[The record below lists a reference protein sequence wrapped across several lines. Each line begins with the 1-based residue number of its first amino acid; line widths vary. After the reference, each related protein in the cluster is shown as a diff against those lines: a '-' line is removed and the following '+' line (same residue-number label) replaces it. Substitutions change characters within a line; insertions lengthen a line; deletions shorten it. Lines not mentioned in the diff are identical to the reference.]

1 MCFFVAE
8 VVHKP
13 RVKQLVFIER
23 IYAIT
28 KLNNMKLLTCFFTG
42 FLLLGTISLYAQQDT
57 TTRRTNTRGDQ
68 NTTIRSS
75 SQTNVPRGQR
85 LPIQTSPYRPTDP
98 IGSDQPDVL
107 LDVPHLSVDEITV
120 EVDNLKANLSL
131 DARVANLVQL
141 KAGVDVGIEK
151 VKIGI
156 KGVQASVLLIV
167 RLDNVR
173 AIIDKTLTTLDNNPQ
188 LVTQLLQ
195 TVDNTVNT
203 VGSVANTALQPG
215 GVLSQTINTL
225 GQTVQRTLDTTG
237 NIVEKTMDT
246 AGKVVST
253 KSVGKLV
260 DLPVIS
266 QTTNSAG
273 NVVKRVRDTSGAIL
287 EYTLDSAGKILNS
300 KVVSSGPATNK

>member
-1 MCFFVAE
+1 
-8 VVHKP
+8 
-13 RVKQLVFIER
+13 
-23 IYAIT
+23 
-28 KLNNMKLLTCFFTG
+28 MKLLTNYCTLI
-42 FLLLGTISLYAQQDT
+42 LLLCALPGFAQQDT
-57 TTRRTNTRGDQ
+57 TTRRTNTRGDR
-68 NTTIRSS
+68 NTSVTTS
-75 SQTNVPRGQR
+75 SQTNVPRAQR
-85 LPIQTSPYRPTDP
+85 QTIPTSPYRPTDP

-120 EVDNLKANLSL
+120 EVENLKANLSL
-131 DARVANLVQL
+131 DARVASLVQL
-141 KAGVDVGIEK
+141 KAGVDVGIDK

-156 KGVQASVLLIV
+156 KGVQASVLLVV

-203 VGSVANTALQPG
+203 VGGVANTALAPG

-237 NIVEKTMDT
+237 NIVEKTLDT
-246 AGKVVST
+246 TGKVVS
-253 KSVGKLV
+253 SNNVGKLL

-266 QTTNSAG
+266 QTTNAAG
-273 NVVKRVRDTSGAIL
+273 NVVKRVRDTTGAVL

-300 KVVSSGPATNK
+300 RVVSSGPATNK

>member
-1 MCFFVAE
+1 
-8 VVHKP
+8 
-13 RVKQLVFIER
+13 
-23 IYAIT
+23 
-28 KLNNMKLLTCFFTG
+28 MKRLANYCII
-42 FLLLGTISLYAQQDT
+42 LLLLSAVQVFAQQDT
-57 TTRRTNTRGDQ
+57 STRRTNTRGDQ
-68 NTTIRSS
+68 NTSIRTS
-75 SQTNVPRGQR
+75 SQTNVPRSQR
-85 LPIQTSPYRPTDP
+85 QPIATSPYRPTDP

-120 EVDNLKANLSL
+120 EVENLKANLSL
-131 DARVANLVQL
+131 DARVASLVQL
-141 KAGVDVGIEK
+141 KAGVDIGIEK

-203 VGSVANTALQPG
+203 VGGVANTALAPG

-237 NIVEKTMDT
+237 NIVEKTLDT
-246 AGKVVST
+246 TGKVVSSN
-253 KSVGKLV
+253 SVGKLL

-266 QTTNSAG
+266 QTTNAAG
-273 NVVKRVRDTSGAIL
+273 NVVKRVRDTSGAVL

-300 KVVSSGPATNK
+300 RVVSSGPATNR